1 MHSPYFTVIVPT
13 RNRAEL
19 LPDALQSVLLQDFL
33 DFELI
38 ISDNFNDARTEAA
51 ISPFRADK
59 RVRVIR
65 TPSVLPMTEH
75 WQFAAEKAKG
85 QFILFVTD
93 RSVLKKGALSTI
105 FRAIQDCKSEV
116 DLCSWTWTLYN
127 DQGGYEYGES
137 LLVDPAV
144 PAQLMSSSDVARG
157 FTKSPGRFA
166 YILPRGLNSCFSR
179 PLFERFMSVH
189 GSPFQPV
196 SPDYFSAFLLLG
208 FTNHMLHIPQPL
220 FVSQGLAISNG
231 GNGYLGTS
239 EKYLATLGDI
249 DWMRHVPIKAPFV
262 DNTIFADF
270 LAAKEKIGGSLATVE
285 LDWPTYYYAC
295 FLELVAKKG
304 ARVLH
309 PGRLNEFNS
318 AWEKALS
325 QESVE
330 IQKLTKKMVNTQPFA
345 TQLAYLR
352 YSKPGATLRKL
363 KHWITRF
370 RAGTSN
376 APKSTVLEVAG
387 FDADTCRQWTVSK

>member
-1 MHSPYFTVIVPT
+1 MHSPFFTVIVPT

-19 LPDALQSVLLQDFL
+19 LPDALKSVLLQDFL

-38 ISDNFNDARTEAA
+38 VSDNFNDERTESA
-51 ISPFRADK
+51 ISSFRADK

-75 WQFAAEKAKG
+75 WQFAAEKATG

-93 RSVLKKGALSTI
+93 RSVLKKGALSKI
-105 FRAIQDCKSEV
+105 FKAIQECESEV

-137 LLVDPAV
+137 LLVDSAAPT
-144 PAQLMSSSDVARG
+144 QLMLSSDVARG
-157 FTKSPGRFA
+157 FTKNPGQYA

-179 PLFERFMSVH
+179 TLFERFVH
-189 GSPFQPV
+189 AHGTPFRPV

-208 FTNHMLHIPQPL
+208 FTNNMLHIPQPL

-270 LAAKEKIGGSLATVE
+270 LAAKEKIGGSLATVD
-285 LDWPTYYYAC
+285 LDWPTYYHAC

-304 ARVLH
+304 ARVLL
-309 PGRLNEFNS
+309 PSRLDEFNS
-318 AWEKALS
+318 AWERALS
-325 QESVE
+325 QENPEVQKSVR
-330 IQKLTKKMVNTQPFA
+330 KMVNAQPFA

-352 YSKPGATLRKL
+352 YSRPGATLRKL

-376 APKSTVLEVAG
+376 TPTSTVLEVAG
-387 FDADTCRQWTVSK
+387 FDADSSRQLKVPS